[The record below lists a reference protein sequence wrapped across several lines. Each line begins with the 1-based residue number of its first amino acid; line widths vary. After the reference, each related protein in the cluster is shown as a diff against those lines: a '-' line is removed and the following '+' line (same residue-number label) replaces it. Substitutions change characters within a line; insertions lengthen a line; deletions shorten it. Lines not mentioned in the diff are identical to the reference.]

1 MSEQIYDLIVI
12 GAGPGGY
19 VAAIR
24 AAQLGFSVAVVEKR
38 ATLGGVCLNEGCIPS
53 KALLESSEHFARI
66 DHELADHGIEVKE
79 AKLDLKKMMSR
90 KEGIVDKLTGGVA
103 GLFKKNKIV
112 SITGQA
118 ELLAGSDSVQK
129 IKVTSADNSQ
139 ELFTKVL
146 LLATG
151 SEAIELPHLQFNGKT
166 VISAREALSL
176 KEVPKRLLVV
186 GGGVIG
192 LELGSVWSRLGAEV
206 TIVEMLP
213 QIIPQADSQ
222 VAQTLQRSLKKQG
235 LNILLKTRLDKIE
248 TTKDGIVA
256 SLTTA
261 KGKQQL
267 SCDKVLV
274 ATGRRAQ
281 TAGLGLETVGLQT
294 NKQGQL
300 EVDENYQTTVPGI
313 YAIGDLIPGP
323 MLAHKASEEGV
334 VFAERLAGQKST
346 VNYQIIPGVTYTWPE
361 AATVGKNE
369 DELKTEKTP
378 YKAGKFFFAASGRAL
393 CTGMSEGFV
402 KILADPDS
410 GRILGI
416 HIVGPQA
423 SELIAEATT
432 VMSFS
437 GSVHD
442 LAVTCHAHPT
452 LAEALKEAALAVNK
466 EAIHA

>member
-1 MSEQIYDLIVI
+1 MSEKIYDLIVI

-53 KALLESSEHFARI
+53 KALLESSEHFFSLH
-66 DHELADHGIEVKE
+66 HEFEDHGIEVSG
-79 AKLDLKKMMSR
+79 AKLDLKKMMAR
-90 KEGIVDKLTGGVA
+90 KEAIVGKLTAGVA

-112 SITGQA
+112 SITGEA
-118 ELLAGSDSVQK
+118 KLLPGDGSPWQV
-129 IKVTSADNSQ
+129 KVTQDDGSQQYSA
-139 ELFTKVL
+139 KAI

-151 SEAIELPHLQFNGKT
+151 SEAIELPHLRFDGET
-166 VISAREALSL
+166 VIRASDALSL
-176 KEVPKRLLVV
+176 TEVPARLLVV

-192 LELGSVWSRLGAEV
+192 LELGSVWSRLGAKV
-206 TIVEMLP
+206 TVVEMLP
-213 QIIPQADSQ
+213 QIIPQADPQVSQ
-222 VAQTLQRSLKKQG
+222 LLQRSLKKQG
-235 LNILLKTRLDKIE
+235 LEILLKTRLDKIE
-248 TTKDGIVA
+248 TTDDGVLA
-256 SLTTA
+256 TLTTP
-261 KGKQQL
+261 KGEQQIT
-267 SCDKVLV
+267 CDKVLV

-281 TAGLGLETVGLQT
+281 TAGLGLEAVGLQT
-294 NKQGQL
+294 TKQGQL
-300 EVDENYQTTVPGI
+300 EVDENYQTVVPGI

-334 VFAERLAGQKST
+334 VFAERLAGQQST
-346 VNYQIIPGVTYTWPE
+346 LNYQVIPAVTYTWPE
-361 AATVGKNE
+361 VANVGKNE
-369 DELKTEKTP
+369 NELKEENIP

-402 KILADPDS
+402 KVLADPET
-410 GRILGI
+410 GRIHGV

-432 VMSFS
+432 VMSFG

-452 LAEALKEAALAVNK
+452 LAETLKEAALAVNK

>member
-1 MSEQIYDLIVI
+1 MSEQIVDLIVI
-12 GAGPGGY
+12 GSGPGGY

-24 AAQLGFSVAVVEKR
+24 AAQLGFSVVVVEKR
-38 ATLGGVCLNEGCIPS
+38 AALGGVCLNEGCIPS
-53 KALLESSEHFARI
+53 KALLESSEHFFRVS
-66 DHELADHGIEVKE
+66 HELSEHGIEVSA
-79 AKLDLKKMMSR
+79 AKLNLEQMMSR
-90 KEGIVDKLTGGVA
+90 KTGIIDKLTGGIT

-118 ELLAGSDSVQK
+118 ELLASEGSTK
-129 IKVTSADNSQ
+129 KVKVMSGEGSQ
-139 ELFTKVL
+139 ELSGKSI

-151 SEAIELPHLQFNGKT
+151 SEAIELPHLPFNGET
-166 VISAREALSL
+166 TINARDALSL
-176 KEVPKRLLVV
+176 TEVPKRLLVV

-206 TIVEMLP
+206 TVVEMLP
-213 QIIPQADSQ
+213 QIIPQADPQ

-235 LNILLKTRLDKIE
+235 ITILLKTRLDKIE
-248 TTKDGIVA
+248 TTENGIIA
-256 SLTTA
+256 SLTTN
-261 KGKQQL
+261 KGEQQL
-267 SCDKVLV
+267 TCDKVLV

-281 TAGLGLETVGLQT
+281 TAGLGLEAVGLTT

-300 EVDENYQTTVPGI
+300 EVDEDYQTSAPGI

-334 VFAERLAGQKST
+334 VFAERLAGQKSS
-346 VNYQIIPGVTYTWPE
+346 VNYQVIPAVTYTWPE
-361 AATVGKNE
+361 VATVGKNE
-369 DELKTEKTP
+369 VELKEENIP

-393 CTGMSEGFV
+393 CMGMSDGFV

-410 GRILGI
+410 GRIHGI

-432 VMSFS
+432 VLSFA
-437 GSVHD
+437 GSIHD